1 MALYSAA
8 SETLTHPGGTSFSLN
23 CKGIEM
29 DEVINRTIKE
39 HEIQTDEWLFSKLSE
54 QMYIWVDRFNERF
67 FDRKLQTPVI
77 SFRRTRVKTL
87 GHYVIDRNEFGLKWN
102 ININRLYSDLPI
114 GITLA
119 TLLHEMIHQWK
130 EGGGGSKTRKN
141 YHSVTFRRKAEL
153 LGIPCNERGVTLA
166 YRDPFR
172 SLLREYGI
180 DFDEVIGKYDL
191 ETETDI
197 IGIPGNS
204 KLKKWSCGCTNV
216 RVAIED
222 FRAKCLKCMNVFQ
235 LAEKI

>member
-1 MALYSAA
+1 MSN
-8 SETLTHPGGTSFSLN
+8 SPIKPMGTSFSLN
-23 CKGIEM
+23 FKGIEM
-29 DEVINRTIKE
+29 DEIINRTIKE

-54 QMYIWVDRFNERF
+54 QMYIWVDRFNECF
-67 FDRKLQTPVI
+67 FDRKLQTPVV
-77 SFRRTRVKTL
+77 SFRRTGVKTF
-87 GHYVIDRNEFGLKWN
+87 GHYVIDRKEFGLKRN
-102 ININRLYSDLPI
+102 ININCLYSDLPI
-114 GITLA
+114 GVTLA
-119 TLLHEMIHQWK
+119 TLLHEMIHQL
-130 EGGGGSKTRKN
+130 EEEGGGSKTREK
-141 YHSVTFRRKAEL
+141 YHSIGFRRKAEL
-153 LGIPCNERGVTLA
+153 LGIPCNPHGVTLA

-197 IGIPGNS
+197 MGIRGNS

-222 FRAKCLKCMNVFQ
+222 FRARCLKCMNVFR